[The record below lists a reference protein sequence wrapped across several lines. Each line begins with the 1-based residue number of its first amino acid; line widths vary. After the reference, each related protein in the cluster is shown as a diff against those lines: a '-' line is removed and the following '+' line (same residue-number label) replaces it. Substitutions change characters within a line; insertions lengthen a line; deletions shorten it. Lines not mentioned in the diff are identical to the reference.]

1 MSLLTLKIRAFKF
14 NPICDY
20 NPAYVLYG
28 VSYNPG
34 GRLKEVLASVPN
46 LAYDSVHLGLKINQI
61 AVFEDLEIADLIDR
75 FGKEWV
81 LEPLAIPYAKQ
92 DLLLDEEALLEPYA
106 NFFASAP
113 FLTEEE
119 RAELAKYA
127 NINTLTPKEHAGYFG
142 DGFFLYAKW
151 LMERYPHRSPEILSS
166 IADKMHGVMHFVP
179 LKHRLYPESDALDVE
194 IYSLQ
199 QMLLNGSKCPLAN
212 NPWARLGNIAYNFS
226 KPDTSKQAPYLLY
239 STYPQSYNATPLLQS
254 TRLLLQKLNLHFL
267 ELPCVFD
274 GGHWGRLADLE
285 KFLAA
290 SAYNLALA
298 HKVGGVLLC
307 AEEDAYKNATHA
319 KVLLDSEPDL
329 LESVNQNL
337 AAYGLSYSPEATAV
351 FLNDLL
357 AKEVLQLEPITPFKG
372 FSAVWFKES
381 AQEHP
386 ALLKWLGLHTHSP
399 LFSKESYA
407 HLLDID
413 RQMALKES
421 ARIRYAGID
430 LGVDFLMVDALSQF
444 HMFDTLAEQ
453 ASKAYQRDHDC
464 TSALFLPQ
472 VVLLALGERETKAL
486 GLDSHKNAFNFL

>member
-1 MSLLTLKIRAFKF
+1 M
-14 NPICDY
+14 
-20 NPAYVLYG
+20 
-28 VSYNPG
+28 
-34 GRLKEVLASVPN
+34 
-46 LAYDSVHLGLKINQI
+46 GLKINQI
-61 AVFEDLEIADLIDR
+61 AVFENLELSALIAR

-81 LEPLAIPYAKQ
+81 LEPLAIAYAKQ
-92 DLLLDEEALLEPYA
+92 DLLLNEEALLEPYA
-106 NFFASAP
+106 NFFKSAP
-113 FLTEEE
+113 FLTKEE
-119 RAELAKYA
+119 RAELAKYT

-151 LMERYPHRSPEILSS
+151 LMGRYPHRSPEILSS
-166 IADKMHGVMHFVP
+166 IADKQHGVMHFVP
-179 LKHRLYPESDALDVE
+179 LKHRIYPESDALDLE
-194 IYSLQ
+194 IYGLQ
-199 QMLLNGSKCPLAN
+199 QMLLNDSKCPLAN
-212 NPWARLGNIAYNFS
+212 NPWAKLGNIVYNFP
-226 KPDTSKQAPYLLY
+226 KPDASKQAPYLLY
-239 STYPQSYNATPLLQS
+239 TAYPQTYNFAPLLMS
-254 TRLLLQKLNLHFL
+254 TRLLLQKLNLHFV

-285 KFLAA
+285 KFLSAN
-290 SAYNLALA
+290 AYNLALA

-307 AEEDAYKNATHA
+307 AEEDVYQNATYTKA
-319 KVLLDSEPDL
+319 LLGSEPSL
-329 LESVNQNL
+329 LESVNNSL
-337 AAYGLSYSPEATAV
+337 AAYDLSYSPKAQVV

-386 ALLKWLGLHTHSP
+386 ALLRWLNLHTHSP

-413 RQMALKES
+413 REMALKES

-444 HMFDTLAEQ
+444 HMFDTLAAQ
-453 ASKAYQRDHDC
+453 GSSAYQRDHDS

-472 VVLLALGERETKAL
+472 VVLLALGERDMKAL

>member
-14 NPICDY
+14 NPACDY
-20 NPAYVLYG
+20 NPAYVLYNVG
-28 VSYNPG
+28 YNPK
-34 GRLKEVLASVPN
+34 GRLSEVLENIPN
-46 LAYDSVHLGLKINQI
+46 LAYDPVHLGLKINQI
-61 AVFEDLEIADLIDR
+61 AVFENLEIAELIAR

-81 LEPLAIPYAKQ
+81 LEPLSIPYAKQ
-92 DLLLDEEALLEPYA
+92 DLLLNEEALLEPYA
-106 NFFASAP
+106 NFFKSTP
-113 FLTEEE
+113 FLTQEE
-119 RAELAKYA
+119 RAELAKYT

-151 LMERYPHRSPEILSS
+151 LMERYPHRSLEILGS
-166 IADKMHGVMHFVP
+166 IADKQHGVMHFVP
-179 LKHRLYPESDALDVE
+179 LKHRIYPKSDALDIE

-212 NPWARLGNIAYNFS
+212 NPWAHLGNIAYNFS
-226 KPDTSKQAPYLLY
+226 KPDINKQAPYLLY
-239 STYPQSYNATPLLQS
+239 TAYPQTYNLAPLLAS
-254 TRLLLQKLNLHFL
+254 TRLLLQKLHLNFV

-285 KFLAA
+285 KFLTAN
-290 SAYNLALA
+290 AYNLALA

-307 AEEDAYKNATHA
+307 ADEDAYTNATYA
-319 KVLLDSEPDL
+319 KALLDSEPSL
-329 LESVNQNL
+329 LEAVNNNL
-337 AAYGLSYSPEATAV
+337 AAYELSYSQQAQVV

-357 AKEVLQLEPITPFKG
+357 AKEILQLEPLTPFKG

-386 ALLKWLGLHTHSP
+386 ALLRWLDLHTHSP
-399 LFSKESYA
+399 LFAKESYA

-413 RQMALKES
+413 SQMALKES

-430 LGVDFLMVDALSQF
+430 LGADFLMVDALSQF

-453 ASKAYQRDHDC
+453 GSNAYQRDHDR
-464 TSALFLPQ
+464 TSVLFLPQ
-472 VVLLALGERETKAL
+472 LILLALGERDIKAL
-486 GLDSHKNAFNFL
+486 GLESHKNAVNFL